1 MGEGVMGNSE
11 KLEVY
16 LRASP
21 ERRSREAI
29 AAATGVSGEAVSK
42 ILYSWIKRGAV
53 VENDVG
59 VLWNH
64 EYVPYARQKSPRLPR
79 KVKGFRAAAREAKKK
94 ARKVRTYGDLVNKL
108 REPRPAVFV
117 DVPSQGQ
124 LLARHVNSTWQ
135 AVQSVMDLEGADPM
149 LVAAFTVHA
158 EAVALLVD
166 GVRG

>member
-1 MGEGVMGNSE
+1 MGNSATLGAYMQGLSE
-11 KLEVY
+11 
-16 LRASP
+16 P
-21 ERRSREAI
+21 RSREQL
-29 AAATGVSGEAVSK
+29 AAGSGVHPETVSK
-42 ILYSWIKRGAV
+42 ILYTWIKRGRV
-53 VENDVG
+53 VEDDKRLVSLNPDF
-59 VLWNH
+59 
-64 EYVPYARQKSPRLPR
+64 VPYAHKKATRKLPR